1 MSHETKKHTKWGHIE
16 YLLQT
21 GKYVVKKIT
30 VKPHHTIP
38 EEYHQQRD
46 EHWVVIQGESVI
58 ALPHAKRISKA
69 GDSMY
74 IPRRMKHSIYNMGL
88 QPLVFIEIQTG
99 DYLGEE
105 DVIYTPENDGRE

>member
-1 MSHETKKHTKWGHIE
+1 MIKEKKHEDWGHVE
-16 YLLQT
+16 YLVRT
-21 GKYVVKKIT
+21 GKYAVKKVT
-30 VKPHHTIP
+30 VKPHQQIP

-58 ALPHAKRISKA
+58 ILPHAKRISKT

-99 DYLGEE
+99 HYLGE
-105 DVIYTPENDGRE
+105 DDAIVTPKKHDEE

>member
-1 MSHETKKHTKWGHIE
+1 MSHETKKHTDWGHTE
-16 YLLQT
+16 YLLHT
-21 GKYVVKKIT
+21 GKYAVKKIT
-30 VKPHHTIP
+30 VKPHYQIP

-58 ALPHAKRISKA
+58 TLPHATRITKA

-99 DYLGEE
+99 DYLGK
-105 DVIYTPENDGRE
+105 DDRIPTPQKDHAE